1 MGLKG
6 AACYP
11 KADDASTAGRTE
23 GSDEARSEAPEGSRP
38 GLSGGQQ
45 YFWQRYLGKYPQK
58 LNRRFLDV
66 RDGLQ
71 NLLCIVK
78 RVVERVAVGAAAL
91 CEV

>member
-6 AACYP
+6 AARSG
-11 KADDASTAGRTE
+11 KTGEARTAG
-23 GSDEARSEAPEGSRP
+23 EAEDRSEPLDWSGR